1 MLIAI
6 DFEQPLYALG
16 FKNAARAV
24 KAAGFDAID
33 FSFKAKKGKAF
44 LECEKW
50 LQNAKGGRQVLDE
63 NDLVCH
69 QTHAPVGFSVKNKI
83 SEDDAA
89 FALLIRSFTFS
100 QILGAKTVV
109 VHPVTDVSPV
119 DFIPYNLRFFKSLEK
134 YARAANVKIAVENV
148 FKFDAKYHRFE
159 GVFERSDKLS
169 SFLQKLRSDVFVACV
184 DTGHALLTGTAPE
197 KFLSGMNAATLG
209 ALHLHD
215 NDGKDDLH
223 LLPTRGVI
231 AWESVLTALKKIGY
245 RGDLT
250 LEIMFFLERFTPE
263 ELPAALCLAGEVALS
278 FREKLST

>member
-1 MLIAI
+1 M
-6 DFEQPLYALG
+6 
-16 FKNAARAV
+16 
-24 KAAGFDAID
+24 
-33 FSFKAKKGKAF
+33 
-44 LECEKW
+44 
-50 LQNAKGGRQVLDE
+50 
-63 NDLVCH
+63 
-69 QTHAPVGFSVKNKI
+69 
-83 SEDDAA
+83 
-89 FALLIRSFTFS
+89 
-100 QILGAKTVV
+100 
-109 VHPVTDVSPV
+109 
-119 DFIPYNLRFFKSLEK
+119 
-134 YARAANVKIAVENV
+134 
-148 FKFDAKYHRFE
+148 
-159 GVFERSDKLS
+159 
-169 SFLQKLRSDVFVACV
+169 ACV

-231 AWESVLTALKKIGY
+231 AWESVLTPLKKIGY